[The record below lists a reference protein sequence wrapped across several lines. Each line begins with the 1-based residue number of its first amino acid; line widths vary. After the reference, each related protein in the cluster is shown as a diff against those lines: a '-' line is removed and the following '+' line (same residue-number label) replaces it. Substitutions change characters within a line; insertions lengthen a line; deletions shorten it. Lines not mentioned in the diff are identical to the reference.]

1 MTDLPNTPRLT
12 PTRYRELASHD
23 RERFRETLAS
33 HVVAHVGFVRDGA
46 PMVLPT
52 GYGFDDDYL
61 YIHGSTG
68 SSFYRDMGDGR
79 PLCISITSLDGFVYA
94 RSTYDSA
101 VQYRSIVIFGS
112 AEQLEGDA
120 KVRAFDIM
128 TEHLMPGRLTEV
140 RPSTTKELAATMA
153 LRVSLAEA
161 SLKILDG
168 GVEETAD
175 DGEDHSVWA
184 GTLPL
189 RLIAGDPDT
198 APLTPPATLLPE
210 SVRLQQQ
217 RFSPR

>member
-112 AEQLEGDA
+112 AEQLDGDD
-120 KVRAFDIM
+120 KVHAFNIM
-128 TEHLMPGRLTEV
+128 SEHLMPGRVVEV
-140 RPSTTKELAATMA
+140 RASTTKELAATMA

-168 GVEETAD
+168 GVEETPD

-189 RLIAGDPDT
+189 SLIAGNPET
-198 APLTPPATLLPE
+198 APLTSPDTRVPE

-217 RFSPR
+217 RFS

>member
-1 MTDLPNTPRLT
+1 MNDLPQTPRLT

-33 HVVAHVGFVRDGA
+33 HVVAHVGFVRDDA
-46 PMVLPT
+46 PIVLPT

-68 SSFYRDMGDGR
+68 SAFYRDMGDGR
-79 PLCISITSLDGFVYA
+79 PLCISITTIDGFVYA

-120 KVRAFDIM
+120 KAHALDIM
-128 TEHLMPGRLTEV
+128 AEHLMPGRVAEV
-140 RPSTTKELAATMA
+140 RPSTPKELAATLA

-168 GVEETAD
+168 GVEETPD
-175 DGEDHSVWA
+175 DGEDRSVWA

-198 APLTPPATLLPE
+198 APLTPPDILLPE
-210 SVRLQQQ
+210 SVRVQQK
-217 RFSPR
+217 RFSRR

>member
-1 MTDLPNTPRLT
+1 MTDLPSAPRLT

-23 RERFRETLAS
+23 REKFQQTLAS

-46 PMVLPT
+46 PIVLPT

-68 SSFYRDMGDGR
+68 SAFYREMGDGR

-112 AEQLEGDA
+112 GEKLEGDD

-128 TEHLMPGRLTEV
+128 TEHLMPGRVAEV
-140 RPSTTKELAATMA
+140 RPSTPKEHAATMA

-168 GVEETAD
+168 GVEETPD

-189 RLIAGDPDT
+189 RLVAGSPET
-198 APLTPPATLLPE
+198 APLTPPDILLPE
-210 SVRLQQQ
+210 SVRLQQK
-217 RFSPR
+217 RFS